1 MFCYPIAPEPLAG
14 CPHAA
19 KLKNIGPYFQPKL
32 CAVLGFRM
40 LARPAVLLRIEG
52 GVLFAVTI
60 LGYRESH
67 ASWILF
73 AALLLA
79 PDLSLA
85 GYAAGVKIGAA
96 VYNLVHT
103 LAGPLVLLGLGIV
116 RGALFAAAL
125 RTGVGSTWSP
135 RK

>member
-1 MFCYPIAPEPLAG
+1 
-14 CPHAA
+14 
-19 KLKNIGPYFQPKL
+19 
-32 CAVLGFRM
+32 M

-60 LGYRESH
+60 LCYWESH

-73 AALLLA
+73 AALVLA
-79 PDLSLA
+79 PDLSFA

-103 LAGPLVLLGLGIV
+103 LTGPLILLAYGLV
-116 RGALFAAAL
+116 AAHFSLLPYAMIWIAHIGMDRML
-125 RTGVGSTWSP
+125 GFGLKYPTGFNDTHLQHV
-135 RK
+135 